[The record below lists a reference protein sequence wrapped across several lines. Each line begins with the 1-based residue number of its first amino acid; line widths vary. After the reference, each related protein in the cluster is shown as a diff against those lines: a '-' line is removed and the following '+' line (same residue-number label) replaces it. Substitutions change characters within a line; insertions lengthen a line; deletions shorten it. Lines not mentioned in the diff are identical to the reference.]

1 MIDNNLKYCREDLKM
16 TQTEFGDLFGV
27 SKGTVSCWE
36 NGYSFMPLEK
46 LISFSN
52 QYGYSLDFIC
62 NLSHDNEKSN
72 QIKNTDQIKIGQAL
86 RNLRKSLQ
94 LSQDEFSKKCNI
106 PQSTYSHYE
115 IGYKLITTLN
125 LYSICKTYHVSMDAL
140 LSNCKSQ

>member
-1 MIDNNLKYCREDLKM
+1 MIDNNLKYCREALKM
-16 TQTEFGDLFGV
+16 TQTELGDLFDV

-52 QYGYSLDFIC
+52 QYGYSMDFIC
-62 NLSHDNEKSN
+62 NLSHEVKTLKVKITDEKE
-72 QIKNTDQIKIGQAL
+72 IGKRL

-94 LSQDEFSKKCNI
+94 LSQDEFAKKCNI

-115 IGYKLITTLN
+115 IGYKMITTLN
-125 LYSICKTYHVSMDAL
+125 LYSICKTYHVSMDTL
-140 LSNCKSQ
+140 LSEEN

>member
-1 MIDNNLKYCREDLKM
+1 MIDNNLKYCRKNLKM
-16 TQTEFGDLFGV
+16 TQTEFGDFFDV
-27 SKGTVSCWE
+27 SKGTVSNWE

-62 NLSHDNEKSN
+62 NLSQDHKKSN
-72 QIKNTDQIKIGQAL
+72 QLKNTDKMIIGKKL
-86 RNLRKSLQ
+86 RTLRKSLQ

-115 IGYKLITTLN
+115 IGYKLITTVN
-125 LYSICKTYHVSMDAL
+125 LYSICKTYHVSMDSL
-140 LSNCKSQ
+140 LSNKD

>member
-27 SKGTVSCWE
+27 SKGTVSSWE

-62 NLSHDNEKSN
+62 NLSHDSEKSN
-72 QIKNTDQIKIGQAL
+72 KLKNTDKKQIGKTL

-115 IGYKLITTLN
+115 IGYKMVTTLN
-125 LYSICKTYHVSMDAL
+125 LYSICKTYHVSMDTL
-140 LSNCKSQ
+140 LSNN